1 MSHQQSSIGSSA
13 RTRIHNITGEQIQAL
28 LAKLDVLWETTL
40 PLPLR
45 QEELLSPEFYT
56 PGEAAGGKHVLQEAS
71 ILGHLKRIGALTDDT
86 TRAIELG
93 AGTARLS
100 DRLSRVAL
108 MDHVLIDRQEFSP
121 ASCRD
126 RHLLARLAL
135 AAKQQQKSTTTT
147 THTVERVT
155 ADIASLDLDKYLT
168 PKCLCLS
175 KHLCGPACDLA
186 IGSMARVSPSLRR
199 PPCAVATCCH
209 YLCTWETFSGKTFWE
224 TMGLT
229 QEDFVVAVA
238 ASQWASVNKKQQ
250 TKNTPL
256 DNDNDKED
264 AEEPS
269 KKKLKN
275 GVETDTTKPLDTT
288 TGTTACWLA
297 DLYEIAKTAK
307 CALDSSDSKATT
319 RAMIPSEEF
328 ERTFSRAEKSA
339 LGWKV
344 KQLLDLCRA
353 ARLQELG
360 YNVDLVV
367 YTTRSL
373 EDRLLVASQSN

>member
-1 MSHQQSSIGSSA
+1 MSHQEGIGSSA
-13 RTRIHNITGEQIQAL
+13 RTRMHDITGEQVQAL
-28 LAKLDVLWETTL
+28 LAKLDVLWETL

-45 QEELLSPEFYT
+45 QEELLSTAFYT

-100 DRLSRVAL
+100 DRLGKFLSV
-108 MDHVLIDRQEFSP
+108 DHVLIDRQEFSP
-121 ASCRD
+121 ISCRD
-126 RHLLARLAL
+126 RHLCARLA
-135 AAKQQQKSTTTT
+135 KQRS

-155 ADIASLDLDKYLT
+155 TDIALLDLDKYLT
-168 PKCLCLS
+168 TQNCLCLS

-186 IGSMARVSPSLRR
+186 IGSLERVSPPLRR
-199 PPCAVATCCH
+199 PPCAIATCCH
-209 YLCTWETFSGKTFWE
+209 YLCTWETFSGKKFWG

-229 QEDFVVAVA
+229 EEDFVVAVA
-238 ASQWASVNKKQQ
+238 ASQWASVDKKQKK
-250 TKNTPL
+250 TTPP
-256 DNDNDKED
+256 DNDKED
-264 AEEPS
+264 VVEEPS
-269 KKKLKN
+269 KKKKKLKN
-275 GVETDTTKPLDTT
+275 GMETDTKPLDTT
-288 TGTTACWLA
+288 TTTTTTCWLA
-297 DLYEIAKTAK
+297 DLDEIAKTAK
-307 CALDSSDSKATT
+307 SCLDSDSKATT

-339 LGWKV
+339 LGWKL

>member
-1 MSHQQSSIGSSA
+1 MSHQEGIGSSA
-13 RTRIHNITGEQIQAL
+13 RTRIHDITGEQVQAL
-28 LAKLDVLWETTL
+28 LAKLDVLWETL

-71 ILGHLKRIGALTDDT
+71 ILGHLKRIGALNDDA

-121 ASCRD
+121 VSCRD
-126 RHLLARLAL
+126 RQLLARLA
-135 AAKQQQKSTTTT
+135 KQHST
-147 THTVERVT
+147 HIVERVT
-155 ADIASLDLDKYLT
+155 ADIASLDLDKYLA

-186 IGSMARVSPSLRR
+186 IGSLERVSPPSRR
-199 PPCAVATCCH
+199 PPCAIATCCH
-209 YLCTWETFSGKTFWE
+209 YLCTWETFSGKKFWE

-229 QEDFVVAVA
+229 EEDFVVVVA
-238 ASQWASVNKKQQ
+238 ASQWASVNKKQKK
-250 TKNTPL
+250 TTPL
-256 DNDNDKED
+256 DNDKKDV
-264 AEEPS
+264 EEPS

-275 GVETDTTKPLDTT
+275 GMETDTKPLDNTT
-288 TGTTACWLA
+288 TTTTCWLA
-297 DLYEIAKTAK
+297 DLDEIANTAK
-307 CALDSSDSKATT
+307 SRLGSNSKATA
-319 RAMIPSEEF
+319 RAMISSEEF
-328 ERTFSRAEKSA
+328 ERTFSRTEKST
-339 LGWKV
+339 LGWKL

-360 YNVDLVV
+360 YKVDLVV